1 MRLRIQ
7 TAVVLPLLLL
17 SVLPACS
24 TIPPADE
31 DEYER
36 ARLYELKFDH
46 LAGLDDWNMNGR
58 LAVRNEEDGGSGSFN
73 WKHTS
78 GDSRMDFHGALG
90 RGAWRMTAWADG
102 AELELADGTI
112 HRAHSVNEL
121 VRQQL
126 GWEIPVDSLSW
137 WIRGMAAP
145 GEFQERQIDEAGNL
159 RELRQD
165 GWLVEFGK
173 YRIFQGISLPVR
185 LSATQAEW
193 KVKLAVRDWDL
204 PAGEFRRD

>member
-1 MRLRIQ
+1 LRLRIQ

-126 GWEIPVDSLSW
+126 GWEIPWLAGRIWKVPY
-137 WIRGMAAP
+137 IP
-145 GEFQERQIDEAGNL
+145 GHQPAGQVERDTGRVESEAGGPGL
-159 RELRQD
+159 
-165 GWLVEFGK
+165 G
-173 YRIFQGISLPVR
+173 
-185 LSATQAEW
+185 
-193 KVKLAVRDWDL
+193 
-204 PAGEFRRD
+204 PAGRRVPA